1 MRPFELIRFSG
12 DDAGDFLQ
20 GQLTQDVR
28 TLERA
33 GALLTAWCNPQ
44 GRVVAVMRLLD
55 LGDAI
60 GLAAPAELAQ
70 ALVRRFAM
78 YRLRARVEIAIA
90 TGFCIAA
97 AGADE
102 DRAALAALDLL
113 PPAALLAARRA
124 RGLTALA
131 IGEREVELYGRA
143 ADYASAG
150 LVLRAPLTEQ
160 QWQQALI
167 AAGIATIGTATAEKY
182 TPHMLNLDRL
192 GAVSFSKG
200 CYTGQEIVARTEH
213 LGRVKRRLA
222 RYRLDG
228 GNAAPGDP
236 VLHAGSESG
245 EVVNAAGRDVLAM
258 LPIELHR
265 EALTVNGHPALPLE
279 APEP

>member
-55 LGDAI
+55 LGDAL
-60 GLAAPAELAQ
+60 GLAAPAELAE

-90 TGFCIAA
+90 ADFCIAA

-113 PPAALLAARRA
+113 PPAEPLAVRRA
-124 RGLTALA
+124 RGLTTLAL
-131 IGEREVELYGRA
+131 GERDVELYGRA
-143 ADYASAG
+143 ADFTSAG
-150 LVLRAPLTEQ
+150 LVLRAPRSEE

-167 AAGIATIGTATAEKY
+167 AAGIATLGPATSEKY

-222 RYRLDG
+222 RYRLEDG
-228 GNAAPGDP
+228 RAAPGDP
-236 VLHAGSESG
+236 VLHEGRESG

-258 LPIELHR
+258 VPLELQR
-265 EALTVNGHPALPLE
+265 ATLTVNGRAATPLE
-279 APEP
+279 APVS